1 MRAIL
6 LAGGLGTRIREETE
20 FRPKPMVEVGGRPI
34 LWHIMKHLSTFGI
47 KDFIIATGYKSNMIK
62 EYFLNYEPL
71 GNDFTISL
79 GDRDSLQIH
88 GEHDESDWT
97 VTVAFTGD
105 TTETGGRVLK
115 ASRYLDPDEDFFLT
129 YGDGLANV
137 NIDALKARHRESGKL
152 ATLTTVQPTSRFGL
166 LEFDE
171 NGEVASFQEKPR
183 LDGWIN
189 IGFMILNPQTLTYFT
204 DDCVLESGPLA
215 TLALDNNLNSYKHRG
230 FWQPMDTLRE
240 SKILNDLW
248 DSGERPWLKAV
259 KE

>member
-1 MRAIL
+1 MKALL

-34 LWHIMKHLSTFGI
+34 LWHIMKHLSTYGI
-47 KDFIIATGYKSNMIK
+47 KDFIVATGYKSNMIK

-79 GDRDSLQIH
+79 GDRDSLRIH

-115 ASRYLDPDEDFFLT
+115 ASQYLEPGEDFFLT

-137 NIDALKARHRESGKL
+137 NIDALRARHEESGKL
-152 ATLTTVQPTSRFGL
+152 ATLTTVQPTSRFGVL
-166 LEFDE
+166 DLDAS
-171 NGEVASFQEKPR
+171 GVVTSFQEKPQ
-183 LDGWIN
+183 LEGWIN
-189 IGFMILNPQTLTYFT
+189 IGYMILNPQTLSYFT
-204 DDCVLESGPLA
+204 EDCVLESGPLSA
-215 TLALDNNLNSYKHRG
+215 LARDNNLSSYKHNG

-248 DSGERPWLKAV
+248 DSGERPWLS
-259 KE
+259 

>member
-1 MRAIL
+1 MKALL

-20 FRPKPMVEVGGRPI
+20 FRPKPMVEVGGKPI
-34 LWHIMKHLSTFGI
+34 LWHIMKHLSTYGI
-47 KDFIIATGYKSNMIK
+47 TDFIIATGYKSSMIK

-105 TTETGGRVLK
+105 STETGGRVLQ
-115 ASRYLDPDEDFFLT
+115 ASKYLEPGEDFFLT

-137 NIDALKARHRESGKL
+137 NIDALREKHAKSQKM
-152 ATLTTVQPTSRFGL
+152 ATITTVKPTSRFGV
-166 LEFDE
+166 LELDSQG
-171 NGEVASFQEKPR
+171 NVTAFQEKPQ
-183 LDGWIN
+183 LESWIN
-189 IGFMILNPQTLTYFT
+189 IGFMILNPAALNYFT
-204 DDCVLESGPLA
+204 EDCVLESGPLA
-215 TLALDNNLNSYKHRG
+215 ALARDNNLSSYQHEG

-240 SKILNDLW
+240 SKMLNDLW
-248 DSGERPWLKAV
+248 DSGERPWLN
-259 KE
+259 

>member
-1 MRAIL
+1 MKAVL
-6 LAGGLGTRIREETE
+6 LAGGLGTRIREESE
-20 FRPKPMVEVGGRPI
+20 FRPKPMVEIGGRPI
-34 LWHIMKHLSTFGI
+34 LWHIMKHLSKFGI
-47 KDFIIATGYKSNMIK
+47 KDFVIATGYKSNMIK

-115 ASRYLDPDEDFFLT
+115 ASKYLDPNEDFFLT

-137 NIDALKARHRESGKL
+137 DIDALRRRHAESGKL
-152 ATLTTVQPTSRFGL
+152 ATITTVQPTSRFGVL
-166 LEFDE
+166 DLDN
-171 NGEVASFQEKPR
+171 NGNVASFTEKPK
-183 LDGWIN
+183 LEGWIN
-189 IGFMILNPQTLTYFT
+189 IGFMIMNPQTLSYFT
-204 DDCVLESGPLA
+204 EDCVLESGPLA
-215 TLALDNNLNSYKHRG
+215 RLARDQKLSSFEHKG

-240 SKILNDLW
+240 SKMLNDLW
-248 DSGERPWLKAV
+248 DSGDRPWLNPV
-259 KE
+259 T

>member
-1 MRAIL
+1 MKAIL

-34 LWHIMKHLSTFGI
+34 LWHIMKHLSKFGI
-47 KDFIIATGYKSNMIK
+47 KDFVTATGYKSNMIK

-79 GDRDSLQIH
+79 GDKDSLEIH

-105 TTETGGRVLK
+105 TTETGGRVFK
-115 ASRYLDPDEDFFLT
+115 AAKYLDAGEDFFLT

-137 NIDALKARHRESGKL
+137 NIDALKEKHAQSQKL
-152 ATLTTVQPTSRFGL
+152 ATITTVNPTSRFGVL
-166 LEFDE
+166 DLDDKG
-171 NGEVASFQEKPR
+171 NVTAFQEKPQ
-183 LDGWIN
+183 LEGWIN
-189 IGFMILNPQTLTYFT
+189 IGFMILNPETLNYFT
-204 DDCVLESGPLA
+204 QDCALESGPLA
-215 TLALDNNLNSYKHRG
+215 SLARDNNLSAYRHDG

-240 SKILNDLW
+240 SKMLNDLW
-248 DSGERPWLKAV
+248 DSGEKPWLN
-259 KE
+259 

>member
-1 MRAIL
+1 
-6 LAGGLGTRIREETE
+6 
-20 FRPKPMVEVGGRPI
+20 MVEVGGRPI
-34 LWHIMKHLSTFGI
+34 LWHIMKHLSKYGI
-47 KDFIIATGYKSNMIK
+47 KDFIVASGYKSNMIK

-115 ASRYLDPDEDFFLT
+115 ASKYLDPGEDFFLT

-137 NIDALKARHRESGKL
+137 NIDALRERHAKSRKF
-152 ATLTTVQPTSRFGL
+152 ATITTVKPTSRFGV
-166 LEFDE
+166 LELDSQG
-171 NGEVASFQEKPR
+171 NVTAFQEKPQ
-183 LDGWIN
+183 LESWIN
-189 IGFMILNPQTLTYFT
+189 IGFMIVNPQALSYFT

-215 TLALDNNLNSYKHRG
+215 SLAKDNNLSSYQHDG

-248 DSGERPWLKAV
+248 DSGERPWLN
-259 KE
+259 

>member
-1 MRAIL
+1 MKALL

-34 LWHIMKHLSTFGI
+34 LWHIMKHLSTYGI
-47 KDFIIATGYKSNMIK
+47 KDFVVATGYKSNMIK

-71 GNDFTISL
+71 GNDLTISL

-88 GEHDESDWT
+88 GEHEESDWT

-115 ASRYLDPDEDFFLT
+115 ASQYLEPGEDFFLT

-137 NIDALKARHRESGKL
+137 NIDALRARHEESGKL
-152 ATLTTVQPTSRFGL
+152 ATLTTIQPTSRFGVL
-166 LEFDE
+166 DLDA
-171 NGEVASFQEKPR
+171 NGEVMSFQEKPR
-183 LDGWIN
+183 LEGWIN
-189 IGFMILNPQTLTYFT
+189 IGFMILQPQALSYFT
-204 DDCVLESGPLA
+204 EDCILESGPLSA
-215 TLALDNNLNSYKHRG
+215 LARENNLSSYKHSG

-240 SKILNDLW
+240 LKILNDLW
-248 DSGERPWLKAV
+248 DSGERPWLGR
-259 KE
+259 

>member
-1 MRAIL
+1 MKAIL

-79 GDRDSLQIH
+79 GDRGTLQIH

-115 ASRYLDPDEDFFLT
+115 ASQYLDPGEDFFLT

-137 NIDALKARHRESGKL
+137 NIDALKARHEESGKL
-152 ATLTTVQPTSRFGL
+152 ATLTTVQPTSRFGVL
-166 LEFDE
+166 DFDA
-171 NGEVASFQEKPR
+171 NGEVTSFQEKPR

-189 IGFMILNPQTLTYFT
+189 IGFMILNPQTLSYFT

-215 TLALDNNLNSYKHRG
+215 ALARDNNLSSYKHRG

-248 DSGERPWLKAV
+248 DSGERPWLKIV

>member
-1 MRAIL
+1 MKALL

-34 LWHIMKHLSTFGI
+34 LWHIMKNLAQYGI
-47 KDFIIATGYKSNMIK
+47 NDFVIATGYKSNMIK

-79 GDRDSLQIH
+79 GDRDSLQVH

-115 ASRYLDPDEDFFLT
+115 ASKYLDPGEDFFLT

-137 NIDALKARHRESGKL
+137 NIDELKKRHVESGKL
-152 ATLTTVQPTSRFGL
+152 ATITTVQPTSRFGVL
-166 LEFDE
+166 DLDAR
-171 NGEVASFQEKPR
+171 GAVTAFQEKPQ
-183 LDGWIN
+183 LEGWIN
-189 IGFMILNPQTLTYFT
+189 IGFMILNPTTLGFFT
-204 DDCVLESGPLA
+204 DNCVLESGPLA
-215 TLALDNNLNSYKHRG
+215 ALAKQGHLGSYQHNG

-240 SKILNDLW
+240 SKLLNDLW
-248 DSGERPWLKAV
+248 SSGERPWLKTV
-259 KE
+259 D

>member
-1 MRAIL
+1 MKAIL

-34 LWHIMKHLSTFGI
+34 LWHIMKHLSKFGI
-47 KDFIIATGYKSNMIK
+47 KDFVTATGYKSNMIK

-79 GDRDSLQIH
+79 GDKDSLEIH

-105 TTETGGRVLK
+105 TTETGGRVFK
-115 ASRYLDPDEDFFLT
+115 AAKYLDAGEDFFLT

-137 NIDALKARHRESGKL
+137 NIDALRQRHEASGKL
-152 ATLTTVQPTSRFGL
+152 ATITTVKPTSRFGVL
-166 LEFDE
+166 DLD
-171 NGEVASFQEKPR
+171 GEGNVTAFQEKPQ
-183 LDGWIN
+183 LESWIN
-189 IGFMILNPQTLTYFT
+189 IGFMILNPKALDYFT
-204 DDCVLESGPLA
+204 EDCVLESGPLA
-215 TLALDNNLNSYKHRG
+215 ALARVKELSAYQHEG

-248 DSGERPWLKAV
+248 DSGEKPWLN
-259 KE
+259 

>member
-1 MRAIL
+1 MKALL

-34 LWHIMKHLSTFGI
+34 LWHIMKHLSTYGI
-47 KDFIIATGYKSNMIK
+47 KDFIVATGYKSNMIK

-79 GDRDSLQIH
+79 GNKDSLQIH

-105 TTETGGRVLK
+105 LTNTGGRVLK
-115 ASRYLDPDEDFFLT
+115 ASQYLDPDEDFFLT

-137 NIDALKARHRESGKL
+137 NIDALKARHEQSGKL
-152 ATLTTVQPTSRFGL
+152 ATLTTVQPTSRFGVL
-166 LEFDE
+166 DLDA
-171 NGEVASFQEKPR
+171 NGEVTSFQEKPQ
-183 LDGWIN
+183 LEGWIN
-189 IGFMILNPQTLTYFT
+189 IGFMILNPKTLSYFT
-204 DDCVLESGPLA
+204 DDCVLESGPLSA
-215 TLALDNNLNSYKHRG
+215 LARDNNLSSYKHSG

-248 DSGERPWLKAV
+248 DSGERPWLN
-259 KE
+259 

>member
-1 MRAIL
+1 MKALL

-34 LWHIMKHLSTFGI
+34 LWHIMKNLARYGI
-47 KDFIIATGYKSNMIK
+47 NDFVIATGYKSNMIK

-79 GDRDSLQIH
+79 GDKDSLQVH

-115 ASRYLDPDEDFFLT
+115 ASKYLDPSEDFFLT

-137 NIDALKARHRESGKL
+137 NIDELKKRHLESGKL
-152 ATLTTVQPTSRFGL
+152 ATITTVQPTSRFGVL
-166 LEFDE
+166 DLDDQG
-171 NGEVASFQEKPR
+171 NVIAFQEKPQ
-183 LDGWIN
+183 LEGWIN
-189 IGFMILNPQTLTYFT
+189 IGFMILKPKTLRYFT
-204 DDCVLESGPLA
+204 EDCVLESGPLSA
-215 TLALDNNLNSYKHRG
+215 LARENNLSSYQHDG

-248 DSGERPWLKAV
+248 DNGERPWLKTAD
-259 KE
+259 